1 MKGKVNFMVE
11 RKFISREAIPQLQST
26 VVSKN
31 DDKTYEVKHIFVC
44 DGRKILV
51 RYPRVEITIDT
62 IIDAF
67 NLFPR
72 VFPYGSCMA
81 LPYGETEELF
91 TLTIEE

>member
-1 MKGKVNFMVE
+1 MVE
-11 RKFISREAIPQLQST
+11 RKIISNEATPQYQST

-31 DDKTYEVKHIFVC
+31 DDKTYEVKHIFVDE
-44 DGRKILV
+44 DGREILV

-62 IIDAF
+62 NIDAF

-72 VFPYGSCMA
+72 VFPYGSCKA

-91 TLTIEE
+91 TLTIED